1 MQMMRASM
9 RDSIRVLLYGVLTW
23 LIPFLLAIPFYSGGE
38 LLIDQQL
45 FKSIMIIIGSLTGAV
60 LIAHLFRV
68 MSWEYLTAGY
78 VTAVAWFLIN
88 WALDILI
95 LIPLS
100 GLDLISYTS
109 QIGLRYLLIP
119 VMTIMAGVVA
129 DHATKK
135 GSRI

>member
-1 MQMMRASM
+1 M
-9 RDSIRVLLYGVLTW
+9 RDSVRVLLYGILTW
-23 LIPFLLAIPFYSGGE
+23 LIPFLLAIPFYSSGE

-60 LIAHLFRV
+60 LIAHLFRI
-68 MSWEYLTAGY
+68 MSWDYLTAGY
-78 VTAVAWFLIN
+78 VTAVVWLLIN
-88 WALDILI
+88 WALDSLI
-95 LIPLS
+95 LLPLN

-109 QIGLRYLLIP
+109 QIGLRYLVIP

-129 DHATKK
+129 DHAAKK

>member
-1 MQMMRASM
+1 M
-9 RDSIRVLLYGVLTW
+9 RDSVRVLLYGILTW
-23 LIPFLLAIPFYSGGE
+23 LIPFLLAIPFYSDGG

-45 FKSIMIIIGSLTGAV
+45 FKSIMIVIGSLTGAF
-60 LIAHLFRV
+60 LIVHLFSV

-78 VTAVAWFLIN
+78 VTAVVWLLIN

-129 DHATKK
+129 DHAAKN